1 MKYADYRAAAVP
13 AAQRPAA
20 RRWMSLFSLMA
31 GLTIALSAMQAHA
44 QQAPDAL
51 VKQTVEGLLT
61 SIKADA
67 DIQAGNAPKLLQ
79 LVDKQIL
86 PNVDFEKTTRLA
98 AGRHWRDATPAQQA
112 ALVKEFRA
120 TLVRTYSGAVSS
132 VRPQTTV
139 SMLPFRAQP
148 ADTDVVVRTTIN
160 QPNGEPIQVDYR
172 LEKMANNAW
181 KIYDVNVLGV
191 WLIQNYRNQFSQE
204 ITQKGF
210 DGLVKTL
217 ADRNRQ
223 SGL

>member
-1 MKYADYRAAAVP
+1 MKYSDYRAAAVP

-20 RRWMSLFSLMA
+20 RRWMFLFTFMA
-31 GLTIALSAMQAHA
+31 GLAIALSTMQAHA

-61 SIKADA
+61 AIKADA

-112 ALVKEFRA
+112 ALIKEFRA
-120 TLVRTYSGAVSS
+120 TLVRTYSGAVSA

-139 SMLPFRAQP
+139 AMLPFRAQP

>member
-1 MKYADYRAAAVP
+1 MKYSDYRAAALP

-20 RRWMSLFSLMA
+20 RRWMFLFTLLA
-31 GLTIALSAMQAHA
+31 GLAIALSAMQAHA

-51 VKQTVEGLLT
+51 VKQTVEGLLAA
-61 SIKADA
+61 IKADA
-67 DIQAGNAPKLLQ
+67 EIQAGNAPKLLK
-79 LVDKQIL
+79 LVDQQVL
-86 PNVDFEKTTRLA
+86 PNVDFETTTRLA
-98 AGRHWRDATPAQQA
+98 AGRHWRDATPEQQKS
-112 ALVKEFRA
+112 LVKEFRS
-120 TLVRTYSGAVSS
+120 TLVRTYSGAVSA

-139 SMLPFRAQP
+139 ALLPFRAQP

-172 LEKMANNAW
+172 LEKRPDNSW

-204 ITQKGF
+204 ISQKGF

>member
-1 MKYADYRAAAVP
+1 MKYSDYRAAAVP

-20 RRWMSLFSLMA
+20 RRWMFLFTFMA
-31 GLTIALSAMQAHA
+31 GLAIALSTMTAHA

-51 VKQTVEGLLT
+51 VKQTVEGLL
-61 SIKADA
+61 SAIKADA
-67 DIQAGNAPKLLQ
+67 EIQSGNAPKLLQ
-79 LVDKQIL
+79 LVDQQIL

-112 ALVKEFRA
+112 ALIKEFRA
-120 TLVRTYSGAVSS
+120 TLVRTYSGAVSA

-139 SMLPFRAQP
+139 TMLPFRAQP

-172 LEKMANNAW
+172 LEKLANNTW

-210 DGLVKTL
+210 DGLVKSL

>member
-1 MKYADYRAAAVP
+1 
-13 AAQRPAA
+13 
-20 RRWMSLFSLMA
+20 MSLFSFMA
-31 GLTIALSAMQAHA
+31 GLAIALSAMQAHA
-44 QQAPDAL
+44 QQAPDVL

-120 TLVRTYSGAVSS
+120 TLVRTYSGAVSA

-172 LEKMANNAW
+172 LEKMASNTW

-223 SGL
+223 LGL

>member
-1 MKYADYRAAAVP
+1 MKYSDYRAAALP

-20 RRWMSLFSLMA
+20 RRWMFLFTLMA
-31 GLTIALSAMQAHA
+31 GLAIALSAMQAHA

-67 DIQAGNAPKLLQ
+67 EIQAGNAPKLLR
-79 LVDKQIL
+79 LVDQQVL
-86 PNVDFEKTTRLA
+86 PNVDFETTTRLA
-98 AGRHWRDATPAQQA
+98 AGRHWRDATPAQQQ

-120 TLVRTYSGAVSS
+120 TLVRTYSGAVSA

-139 SMLPFRAQP
+139 ALLPFRAQP

-172 LEKMANNAW
+172 LEKRPDSSW

-204 ITQKGF
+204 IQQKGF
-210 DGLVKTL
+210 DGLIKSL